1 MKPESL
7 RRPSTIRKTLY
18 SFILSK
24 KEGIS
29 GTWATNN
36 PERQRVRSRTWKDC
50 LELLKESIWWSRKN
64 RTNHSCSI
72 EMISRIGLLAK
83 DKICVHTNGASKKVI
98 VKE

>member
-50 LELLKESIWWSRKN
+50 LELLKESK
-64 RTNHSCSI
+64 T
-72 EMISRIGLLAK
+72 LVAK
-83 DKICVHTNGASKKVI
+83 DQNESQLLY
-98 VKE
+98 